1 MEEEINVKK
10 GATIKLDPSPDQ
22 FLSNIFTNSKKNGGN
37 RPVINL
43 NKLNNFIHC
52 PHFKMEGLFLVRELL
67 SPKDWMCKVDL
78 KDAYFSIPIHKN
90 SQRNLP
96 FEWEGSL
103 YQFLCLCFGLY
114 SAPLAFTKLM
124 KVPVAL
130 LRRLK
135 VRLIIY
141 PDNILMMAPS
151 KEELE
156 IGRDALVFL
165 LKHLGFVINVK
176 KSVLCPTVL
185 PARFHYR
192 YQLRQQTDELRTS
205 SSYKKQIVLSPQSRA
220 EIQWWVHNLK
230 LNNEKSLIRKPSQ
243 LIIKPDASKGIWGAY
258 CPGEST
264 WGPWSEEDRNL
275 HINVLELKEA
285 KFVILA
291 FTQETREQHPH
302 SNGQHGCSFL
312 SSKNG
317 GTNNQDLVGLSKQI

>member
-22 FLSNIFTNSKKNGGN
+22 CLSNIFTNPKKNGGN

-67 SPKDWMCKVDL
+67 SPNDWMCKVDL

-156 IGRDALVFL
+156 IGRDTLVFL
-165 LKHLGFVINVK
+165 LKHLGFVINLK

-185 PARFHYR
+185 PARFQYR
-192 YQLRQQTDELRTS
+192 
-205 SSYKKQIVLSPQSRA
+205 
-220 EIQWWVHNLK
+220 
-230 LNNEKSLIRKPSQ
+230 
-243 LIIKPDASKGIWGAY
+243 
-258 CPGEST
+258 
-264 WGPWSEEDRNL
+264 
-275 HINVLELKEA
+275 
-285 KFVILA
+285 
-291 FTQETREQHPH
+291 
-302 SNGQHGCSFL
+302 
-312 SSKNG
+312 
-317 GTNNQDLVGLSKQI
+317 